1 MATITNFTI
10 DQGTTFS
17 TVIDLDNQSTGL
29 FQLNNYTARGKI
41 RKSRFSQSYTLFSC
55 AISENSPAQDSITI
69 SLSAAQTKKLSA
81 GRYVYDIEIYTSN
94 TPQEVIRILE
104 GQIEIIES
112 ITQAN
117 PLGEGVEFIYTEE
130 NYVAHDMYH
139 PTTGAK
145 YTAATYADHLTYM
158 GLGYVHVYPIGAY
171 NLNFNSSDAASS
183 QGAQEQ
189 ASSSTSSD
197 ASDTSDSSST
207 ETEDGGGGAGGGYTY

>member
-81 GRYVYDIEIYTSN
+81 GRYVYDIEILSGD
-94 TPQEVIRILE
+94 TPSIVTRVVE
-104 GQIEIIES
+104 GQ
-112 ITQAN
+112 
-117 PLGEGVEFIYTEE
+117 VEVTPR
-130 NYVAHDMYH
+130 V
-139 PTTGAK
+139 TTG
-145 YTAATYADHLTYM
+145 
-158 GLGYVHVYPIGAY
+158 
-171 NLNFNSSDAASS
+171 
-183 QGAQEQ
+183 
-189 ASSSTSSD
+189 
-197 ASDTSDSSST
+197 
-207 ETEDGGGGAGGGYTY
+207 